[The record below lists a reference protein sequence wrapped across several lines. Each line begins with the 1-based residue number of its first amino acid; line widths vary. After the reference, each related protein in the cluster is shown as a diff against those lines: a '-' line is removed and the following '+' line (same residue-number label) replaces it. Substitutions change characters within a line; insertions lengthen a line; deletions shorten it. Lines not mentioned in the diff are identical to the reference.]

1 MKLKRIKILIGS
13 LIILAACSTGLNLFT
28 DNDEVSLGKQFDT
41 EIRNNPKE
49 YPINNDKQLKE
60 YVDKKIFKEIV
71 TSPEVKKASVYSYQM
86 EIIKNDT
93 ILNAFAVPGGYVYI
107 YTGLL
112 KYLDSEAAL
121 AGVIGHE
128 IAHVERRHATQRI
141 TSAYGLTILLNLALG
156 NNPSQVAEI
165 VANLF
170 SGLTLLANSR
180 ANEDESDEYSLLAV
194 QGPNSKKVIEKICDK
209 TIDLEY
215 YHFFN
220 AKVAGVEMILSRTGY
235 TGELGYELYFK
246 GDENVA
252 EKIWNALFENGKEL
266 NTQPV
271 GLGARDSLRLEMGF
285 CLYGNDIDQS
295 TNPLEAGLGWITKLK
310 KPSFIGKD
318 VLLKVKE
325 DGLKRKLVP
334 LISDEKSFPRH
345 GYDLSVNSKKV
356 GHITSGTVSPVLDKA
371 IAMGYVEADYAKEG
385 NQINFLIRGKE
396 IPAVITKLP
405 FIKN

>member
-1 MKLKRIKILIGS
+1 MKKTKFYSIHERLGAKIVDFAGFKMPVLYS
-13 LIILAACSTGLNLFT
+13 SIINEHKAVRSSVGVFDVSHMGEIFIRGDKALDFVQHITV
-28 DNDEVSLGKQFDT
+28 ND
-41 EIRNNPKE
+41 
-49 YPINNDKQLKE
+49 
-60 YVDKKIFKEIV
+60 
-71 TSPEVKKASVYSYQM
+71 ASVLYDGRVQYSAMLFNDGGIVDDLLVYRISEKEFM
-86 EIIKNDT
+86 LVVNASNKDKDFEWMKKNNTFGVEII
-93 ILNAFAVPGGYVYI
+93 
-107 YTGLL
+107 
-112 KYLDSEAAL
+112 
-121 AGVIGHE
+121 
-128 IAHVERRHATQRI
+128 
-141 TSAYGLTILLNLALG
+141 
-156 NNPSQVAEI
+156 
-165 VANLF
+165 
-170 SGLTLLANSR
+170 
-180 ANEDESDEYSLLAV
+180 DESDEYSLLAV

-266 NTQPV
+266 NIQPV

>member
-1 MKLKRIKILIGS
+1 MKKTKFYSIHERLGAKIVDFAGFKMPVLYSSIINEHKAVRSSIGVFDVS
-13 LIILAACSTGLNLFT
+13 HMGEIFIRGDKALDFVQHITV
-28 DNDEVSLGKQFDT
+28 ND
-41 EIRNNPKE
+41 
-49 YPINNDKQLKE
+49 
-60 YVDKKIFKEIV
+60 
-71 TSPEVKKASVYSYQM
+71 ASVLYDGRVQYSAMLYNDGGIVDDLLVYRISEKEFM
-86 EIIKNDT
+86 LVVNASNKDKDYEWMKKNNTFGVEII
-93 ILNAFAVPGGYVYI
+93 
-107 YTGLL
+107 
-112 KYLDSEAAL
+112 
-121 AGVIGHE
+121 
-128 IAHVERRHATQRI
+128 
-141 TSAYGLTILLNLALG
+141 
-156 NNPSQVAEI
+156 
-165 VANLF
+165 
-170 SGLTLLANSR
+170 
-180 ANEDESDEYSLLAV
+180 DESDEYSLLAV
-194 QGPNSKKVIEKICDK
+194 QGPNSKKVVEKICDK
-209 TIDLEY
+209 SVDLEY

-266 NTQPV
+266 NIQPV

-285 CLYGNDIDQS
+285 CLYGNDIDQT

-325 DGLKRKLVP
+325 EGLKRKLVP

-345 GYDLSVNSKKV
+345 GYNLSVNGKKV

-371 IAMGYVEADYAKEG
+371 IAMGYVESDYAKEG

-396 IPAVITKLP
+396 VPAFITKLP